1 MKQIKLTQGKFALI
15 EDRDLLLVSA
25 IQWQAVR
32 RRNSFYASGYDKSTE
47 QTVYMHRLIMQP
59 SGELQVDHINHNT
72 LDNRRCNLRVC
83 TNAENH
89 QNATFRKGGTSK
101 YRGVHKK
108 NPGKQWGAK
117 ICHNNKRMYLGG
129 FYSEKKAAMAYDKA
143 AIKYFGEFANL
154 NFPKEQ
160 ENDK

>member
-1 MKQIKLTQGKFALI
+1 MKKIKLTQGKFALI
-15 EDRDLLLVSA
+15 DDSDCLLVSS
-25 IQWQAVR
+25 IKWQATR
-32 RRNSFYASGYDKSTE
+32 RRKSFYAVGYSKSVGKTI
-47 QTVYMHRLIMQP
+47 YMHRLIMQP
-59 SGELQVDHINHNT
+59 PDNLQVDHINHNS

-89 QNATFRKGGTSK
+89 QNSNTKEGLTSK
-101 YRGVHKK
+101 YRGVFRC
-108 NPGKQWGAK
+108 NPGRQWGAK

-129 FYSEKKAAMAYDKA
+129 FYSEKEAALTYDKA